1 MNKIELCKKCKNRK
15 FDFKRGILCGLT
27 DEKPTFEINCPHF
40 EKDETVKE
48 YKGLDLK
55 PNDQQA
61 KVLLISLKIILVI
74 NFIFLIFNTLQYIY
88 SSVGN
93 EISTNM
99 IIVENIIKPK
109 IIQIYLI
116 TYIVSIITFL
126 MWFKRAYF
134 NLHQKVKNLSYSVG
148 WAVGSWFVP
157 ILNFFRPYQIMKEL
171 YQETKKLLL
180 NKGLITEDSLS
191 TKYIGLW
198 WTLWIIGGIIAR
210 LAFKFTINN
219 ILLITDNII
228 GIFLALITIKVIKD
242 YSKVEPLLKK

>member
-1 MNKIELCKKCKNRK
+1 
-15 FDFKRGILCGLT
+15 
-27 DEKPTFEINCPHF
+27 
-40 EKDETVKE
+40 
-48 YKGLDLK
+48 
-55 PNDQQA
+55 
-61 KVLLISLKIILVI
+61 
-74 NFIFLIFNTLQYIY
+74 
-88 SSVGN
+88 
-93 EISTNM
+93 
-99 IIVENIIKPK
+99 
-109 IIQIYLI
+109 
-116 TYIVSIITFL
+116 

-134 NLHQKVKNLSYSVG
+134 NLHQKVKNLSYSVD